1 MKKLALLFIILI
13 SFVGFA
19 QQKAKPFENVDNER
33 FQIVKHFLLDLDGVP
48 DYGFMIMNFEDWDMG
63 ICLKGDSIIYRV
75 YEKPILYWLYEYNN
89 ACDNGEEPLPPV
101 LTAEYK
107 LKIDSPKDFSAIA
120 QFLQSIVDKATPFK
134 EETPCVDGINWYVLA
149 NGKWAYIRTGSL
161 QKAGAITDKLIHIA
175 SACEN
180 NDPANLT
187 REALGLE

>member
-75 YEKPILYWLYEYNN
+75 YEKP
-89 ACDNGEEPLPPV
+89 C
-101 LTAEYK
+101 
-107 LKIDSPKDFSAIA
+107 SAS
-120 QFLQSIVDKATPFK
+120 SIFR
-134 EETPCVDGINWYVLA
+134 ETNCFC
-149 NGKWAYIRTGSL
+149 R
-161 QKAGAITDKLIHIA
+161 
-175 SACEN
+175 
-180 NDPANLT
+180 
-187 REALGLE
+187 

>member
-48 DYGFMIMNFEDWDMG
+48 VYGFMIMNFEDWDMG

-75 YEKPILYWLYEYNN
+75 YEKPILSWLYEYNN

>member
-75 YEKPILYWLYEYNN
+75 YEKPILSWLYEYNN

-149 NGKWAYIRTGSL
+149 NRKWAYIRTGSL

>member
-1 MKKLALLFIILI
+1 MKKLALLSIILI

-19 QQKAKPFENVDNER
+19 RQKAQPLENVDNEL
-33 FQIVKHFLLDLDGVP
+33 FQIEKHFLLDLDGVP

-75 YEKPILYWLYEYNN
+75 YEKPILSWLYEYNN
-89 ACDNGEEPLPPV
+89 ARDNGEEPLPPV

-107 LKIDSPKDFSAIA
+107 LKIDNPKDFLAIC
-120 QFLQSIVDKATPFK
+120 QFLQSIVDRATPFK
-134 EETPCVDGINWYVLA
+134 EEIPCVDGINWCILA
-149 NGKWAYIRTGSL
+149 NGKWAHIRTGSL
-161 QKAGAITDKLIHIA
+161 QKAGAITDKLLHIA